1 MLEFLLFICYTI
13 PILLVLCV
21 CAFIA
26 DEILPRFPR
35 VVDWINKFLES
46 R

>member
-1 MLEFLLFICYTI
+1 MFFIFILYTL
-13 PILLVLCV
+13 PILAVLCV

-26 DEILPRFPR
+26 DVILPRFPR